1 MFNFI
6 KTLWN
11 NKLKVII
18 CIISLAYTIFTFIY
32 KRDNIVFL
40 IIGISQAAV
49 VFLLNIFIIGKIS
62 FNNFFCCKKNVKVIE
77 NGKNY
82 LYSLQ
87 KEIKTLKALEE
98 KNDNESKLIL
108 NSIRSNYEIR
118 KKLLEK
124 KDN

>member
-18 CIISLAYTIFTFIY
+18 CIISLAYTIFTVIY

-77 NGKNY
+77 NRKNY

>member
-18 CIISLAYTIFTFIY
+18 CIISLVYTIFSVIY

-87 KEIKTLKALEE
+87 EEIKTLKALEE

>member
-1 MFNFI
+1 M
-6 KTLWN
+6 
-11 NKLKVII
+11 
-18 CIISLAYTIFTFIY
+18 
-32 KRDNIVFL
+32 
-40 IIGISQAAV
+40 
-49 VFLLNIFIIGKIS
+49 
-62 FNNFFCCKKNVKVIE
+62 KVIE

-87 KEIKTLKALEE
+87 EEIKTLKALEE

>member
-18 CIISLAYTIFTFIY
+18 CIISLAYTIFTVIY

-62 FNNFFCCKKNVKVIE
+62 FNNFFCCKKNVNVIE
-77 NGKNY
+77 NGINY

-87 KEIKTLKALEE
+87 EEIKTLKALEE

>member
-18 CIISLAYTIFTFIY
+18 CIISLAYTIFTVIY

-49 VFLLNIFIIGKIS
+49 VFLLNIFIIEKIS
-62 FNNFFCCKKNVKVIE
+62 FNNFFSCKKNVNAIE
-77 NGKNY
+77 NGINY

-87 KEIKTLKALEE
+87 EEIKTLKALEE